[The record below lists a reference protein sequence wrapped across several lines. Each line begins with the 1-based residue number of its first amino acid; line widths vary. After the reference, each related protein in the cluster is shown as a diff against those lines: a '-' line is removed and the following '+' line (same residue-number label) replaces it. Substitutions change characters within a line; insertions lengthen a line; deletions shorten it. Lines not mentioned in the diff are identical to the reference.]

1 MRLTPLKKLFN
12 DTGLRW
18 LWLTLLCLII
28 DQVSKQWVAGTF
40 DYRETLSV
48 LPFFNLTYVHN
59 PGAAFSFLADQGGWQ
74 RWFFTAVAAI
84 ASIVFL
90 IWMAKTPKQQRLL
103 SISFA
108 LILSGAVG
116 NLIDRVLFG
125 YVIDFLDFHWAGYH
139 FAAFNIADSVIFIG
153 AALMIFES
161 FTNKE
166 DNQEANKDANLKANI
181 ESQNESDDE
190 EQKNKTNKVKS

>member
-1 MRLTPLKKLFN
+1 MKKLFN

-74 RWFFTAVAAI
+74 RWFFTAIAAI

-90 IWMAKTPKQQRLL
+90 VWMAKTPKQQRLL
-103 SISFA
+103 SIAFA

-125 YVIDFLDFHWAGYH
+125 YVIDFLDFHWAGFH